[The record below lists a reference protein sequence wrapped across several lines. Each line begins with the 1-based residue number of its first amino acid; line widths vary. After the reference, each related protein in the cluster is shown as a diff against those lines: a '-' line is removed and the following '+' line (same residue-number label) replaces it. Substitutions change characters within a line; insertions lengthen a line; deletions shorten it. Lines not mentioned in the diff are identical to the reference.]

1 MIDMNFEDTLK
12 NVDEIIK
19 KLSDG
24 NTGLEEGIELYKDG
38 MTRIGGL
45 MKELEQAKNTV
56 LSVKI
61 DGEQA

>member
-38 MTRIGGL
+38 MTKIGGL